1 MDDNH
6 NRLMATLRKSAN
18 DEIRVELCPFKGRYF
33 LGMRIWSKG
42 DDGKFHPS
50 PTKGLTVS
58 ISHAQALKDAIDAT
72 LAAANEEQPEKRAA
86 K

>member
-1 MDDNH
+1 MDG

-42 DDGKFHPS
+42 DDGEFHPS
-50 PTKGLTVS
+50 PKGLTVS

-72 LAAANEEQPEKRAA
+72 LAAANEEHVEKRAA